1 MKCPVDKSVMM
12 VLEHRRI
19 EFDYCM
25 KCSGVW
31 LDYRELELLV
41 SVLNSEGAHLSG
53 AELLTHDKAEGIKAK
68 RKCPICRRKMDKA
81 WLGKGPKVLID
92 SCPQGDGLWFDAG
105 ELQKVLQEMI
115 EPGTQASADVI
126 SFLGEAFHATH
137 KEGVKKD
144 AVK

>member
-19 EFDYCM
+19 ELDYCM

-31 LDYRELELLV
+31 LDARELELLV
-41 SVLNSEGAHLSG
+41 SVLNSEGADLSDT
-53 AELLTHDKAEGIKAK
+53 ELLTPDKAEGIKAK
-68 RKCPICRRKMDKA
+68 RRCPICRRNMDKA

-92 SCPQGDGLWFDAG
+92 ICPQGDGLWFDAG
-105 ELQKVLQEMI
+105 ELQKVLQQMI
-115 EPGTQASADVI
+115 QPGTPSSADVI

-137 KEGVKKD
+137 KAGVKKD

>member
-19 EFDYCM
+19 ELDYCM

-31 LDYRELELLV
+31 LDARELELLV
-41 SVLNSEGAHLSG
+41 SVLNSEGADLSG
-53 AELLTHDKAEGIKAK
+53 AELLTPDKAEGIKAK
-68 RKCPICRRKMDKA
+68 RRCPICRRKMDKA
-81 WLGKGPKVLID
+81 WLGKGPKILID
-92 SCPQGDGLWFDAG
+92 ICPQGDGLWFDAG
-105 ELQKVLQEMI
+105 ELQKVLQQMI
-115 EPGTQASADVI
+115 QPGTPASADVI

-137 KEGVKKD
+137 KAGVKKD